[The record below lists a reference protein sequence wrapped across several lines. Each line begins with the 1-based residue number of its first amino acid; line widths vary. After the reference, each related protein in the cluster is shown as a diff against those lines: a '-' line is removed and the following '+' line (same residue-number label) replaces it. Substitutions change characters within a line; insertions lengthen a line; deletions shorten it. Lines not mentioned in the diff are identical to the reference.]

1 TVEFS
6 NNERTPTQDTHT
18 GHPTSGQPL
27 HLTIS
32 SVSPPEVNLGE
43 DRAIRFGPTGR
54 LPHVVAPCRS
64 ASDRP
69 WGRSQRCSFGDGTP
83 SDRRPSGP
91 ATGSVSVPPLR
102 ANVRQHY
109 PPPGTPSNPLRQPL
123 RSEGMPSDLRF
134 CRNQACAAGGREGV
148 CDVTYLRRLGA
159 AVIDTP
165 RGGPTG
171 PASFRPGAVLRG
183 QPHPAPCGSAGL
195 H

>member
-1 TVEFS
+1 HTMHGGSHQTNKKTGINHYTRHTVEFS

-32 SVSPPEVNLGE
+32 SASPPDANPGE
-43 DRAIRFGPTGR
+43 DRTIRFGPTGR

-69 WGRSQRCSFGDGTP
+69 WGPISAVTVRRRYAVRSKAP
-83 SDRRPSGP
+83 GP

-109 PPPGTPSNPLRQPL
+109 PRPGTPSNPLRQPL
-123 RSEGMPSDLRF
+123 RGGGMPPDLRF
-134 CRNQACAAGGREGV
+134 CRKRSCAAR
-148 CDVTYLRRLGA
+148 
-159 AVIDTP
+159 
-165 RGGPTG
+165 
-171 PASFRPGAVLRG
+171 
-183 QPHPAPCGSAGL
+183 
-195 H
+195 